1 MMQDL
6 RLILIIVGAIAI
18 IALLV
23 HGFWTSRKERSSM
36 FRDRPLKRMKSKRDD
51 DSYDEDVEDDEGVGE
66 VRVHRVNHAPAN
78 AQEHEVARPSPQ
90 HQYQPPYASAQPRQP
105 VQQPPEAQVPPQHAP
120 RPPANAQEHEVA
132 RPSPQHQYQPPYA
145 SAQPR
150 QPVQQPPEAQVPP
163 QHAPRPAQPVQQ
175 PAYQPQPEQP
185 LQQPVSPQVAS
196 APQPVHSAPQPAQ
209 QAFQPA
215 EPVAAPQPEPVAEP
229 APVMDKPKRKEAV
242 IIMNVAAHHGSE
254 LNGELLLNS
263 IQQAGFI
270 FGDMNIY
277 HRHLSPDGSG
287 PALFSLAN
295 MVKPGT
301 FDPEMKDFTTPG
313 VTIFMQVPSYG
324 DELQNFK
331 LMLQSAQHIAD
342 EVGGVVL
349 DDQRRMMTPQKLREY
364 QDIIREVKD
373 ANA

>member
-36 FRDRPLKRMKSKRDD
+36 FRDRPMKRMKSRDD
-51 DSYDEDVEDDEGVGE
+51 ETSGDDDFDDDVEGVGE
-66 VRVHRVNHAPAN
+66 VRVHRVNPAQNANVGEHDAPRQA
-78 AQEHEVARPSPQ
+78 PQ
-90 HQYQPPYASAQPRQP
+90 HQYQPPYERQVQQPVRHEEPVQQPAQPQHQPVHQQPVRQQPVQQEPVRPVEPQPSAQPHVAPQQPIPQYQQP
-105 VQQPPEAQVPPQHAP
+105 VQQP
-120 RPPANAQEHEVA
+120 EVA
-132 RPSPQHQYQPPYA
+132 QP
-145 SAQPR
+145 
-150 QPVQQPPEAQVPP
+150 
-163 QHAPRPAQPVQQ
+163 
-175 PAYQPQPEQP
+175 
-185 LQQPVSPQVAS
+185 
-196 APQPVHSAPQPAQ
+196 APQPVVAEPQPVAQQPAAPQPAPEK
-209 QAFQPA
+209 PA
-215 EPVAAPQPEPVAEP
+215 VEEAPKPE
-229 APVMDKPKRKEAV
+229 RKETV
-242 IIMNVAAHHGSE
+242 VVLSVAAHQGSYI
-254 LNGELLLNS
+254 NGELLRNS
-263 IQQAGFI
+263 VEQSGFV

-277 HRHLSPDGSG
+277 HRHLNPGGGG

-301 FDPEMKDFTTPG
+301 FDPENMADMQTPG

-331 LMLQSAQHIAD
+331 LMLQSAQYIAD

-349 DDQRRMMTPQKLREY
+349 DDQRRMITPQKVREY
-364 QDIIREVKD
+364 QDRIREVKD

>member
-78 AQEHEVARPSPQ
+78 AQEHEAARPS
-90 HQYQPPYASAQPRQP
+90 
-105 VQQPPEAQVPPQHAP
+105 
-120 RPPANAQEHEVA
+120 
-132 RPSPQHQYQPPYA
+132 
-145 SAQPR
+145 
-150 QPVQQPPEAQVPP
+150 P

-185 LQQPVSPQVAS
+185 LQQPVSPQVAP

>member
-78 AQEHEVARPSPQ
+78 AQEHEAARPSPQ

-120 RPPANAQEHEVA
+120 H
-132 RPSPQHQYQPPYA
+132 
-145 SAQPR
+145 
-150 QPVQQPPEAQVPP
+150 
-163 QHAPRPAQPVQQ
+163 PAQPVQQ

-185 LQQPVSPQVAS
+185 LQQPVSPQ
-196 APQPVHSAPQPAQ
+196 
-209 QAFQPA
+209 
-215 EPVAAPQPEPVAEP
+215 
-229 APVMDKPKRKEAV
+229 RKEAV

>member
-23 HGFWTSRKERSSM
+23 HGFWTSRKERSSI
-36 FRDRPLKRMKSKRDD
+36 FRDRPLKRMKSKRE
-51 DSYDEDVEDDEGVGE
+51 DEDSFDDNVEEDEGVGE
-66 VRVHRVNHAPAN
+66 VRVHRVNHAPGN
-78 AQEHEVARPSPQ
+78 AQEHGVPPQSPQ

-105 VQQPPEAQVPPQHAP
+105 AQQPAQAPVPPPHVQQP
-120 RPPANAQEHEVA
+120 
-132 RPSPQHQYQPPYA
+132 
-145 SAQPR
+145 
-150 QPVQQPPEAQVPP
+150 
-163 QHAPRPAQPVQQ
+163 
-175 PAYQPQPEQP
+175 
-185 LQQPVSPQVAS
+185 QQPVAPQV
-196 APQPVHSAPQPAQ
+196 QQPAQ
-209 QAFQPA
+209 QAPQPAPQTFQPA
-215 EPVAAPQPEPVAEP
+215 EPVVEHQPQPEPVVEE
-229 APVMDKPKRKEAV
+229 APVAEKPQRKEAV

-254 LNGELLLNS
+254 LNGEVLLNS
-263 IQQAGFI
+263 IQQAGFK
-270 FGDMNIY
+270 FGDMNIF

-287 PALFSLAN
+287 PSLFSLAN
-295 MVKPGT
+295 MVNPGT
-301 FDPEMKDFTTPG
+301 FDPEMTGDFSTPG

-364 QDIIREVKD
+364 QDRIREVKESR
-373 ANA
+373 A

>member
-36 FRDRPLKRMKSKRDD
+36 FRDRPLKRMKSRDD
-51 DSYDEDVEDDEGVGE
+51 ESENDDFDDNVEGVGE
-66 VRVHRVNHAPAN
+66 VRVHPVTHAPHGAHG
-78 AQEHEVARPSPQ
+78 EHEAPRQAPQ
-90 HQYQPPYASAQPRQP
+90 HQYQPPYERQMQQPARPEEPVRQPPQPPRQAP
-105 VQQPPEAQVPPQHAP
+105 VPPQQQPAPHAAP
-120 RPPANAQEHEVA
+120 QPGWQQPQPAQPPVQ
-132 RPSPQHQYQPPYA
+132 PQHQP
-145 SAQPR
+145 
-150 QPVQQPPEAQVPP
+150 QPV
-163 QHAPRPAQPVQQ
+163 VQQ
-175 PAYQPQPEQP
+175 PA
-185 LQQPVSPQVAS
+185 VAE
-196 APQPVHSAPQPAQ
+196 PQPVEPQ
-209 QAFQPA
+209 QP
-215 EPVAAPQPEPVAEP
+215 AAPQPKE
-229 APVMDKPKRKEAV
+229 RKETV
-242 IIMNVAAHHGSE
+242 IVMNVAAHHGAQ
-254 LNGELLLNS
+254 LNGEVLINS
-263 IQQAGFI
+263 IQQAGFK
-270 FGDMNIY
+270 FGEMNIF

-287 PALFSLAN
+287 PVLFSLAN

-301 FDPEMKDFTTPG
+301 FNPDSMADMMTPG

-331 LMLQSAQHIAD
+331 LMLQSAQYIAD

-364 QDIIREVKD
+364 QDRIREVKD

>member
-36 FRDRPLKRMKSKRDD
+36 FRDRPLKRMKSSRDD
-51 DSYDEDVEDDEGVGE
+51 DDSEYDIDDRDDDGVGE
-66 VRVHRVNHAPAN
+66 VRVHRVNTAPGA
-78 AQEHEVARPSPQ
+78 AHGEHEAPRTAQ

-105 VQQPPEAQVPPQHAP
+105 APQPVEEPVRQPPPQPVQQQPAAPQPVPQ
-120 RPPANAQEHEVA
+120 
-132 RPSPQHQYQPPYA
+132 
-145 SAQPR
+145 
-150 QPVQQPPEAQVPP
+150 QPVQQPVQP
-163 QHAPRPAQPVQQ
+163 QPAQPVQQ
-175 PAYQPQPEQP
+175 PP
-185 LQQPVSPQVAS
+185 QQPVQA
-196 APQPVHSAPQPAQ
+196 QPAPQPA
-209 QAFQPA
+209 P
-215 EPVAAPQPEPVAEP
+215 APQVEPEPVVESEP
-229 APVMDKPKRKEAV
+229 VVEKPQRKEAV
-242 IIMNVAAHHGSE
+242 IIMNVAAHHGSH
-254 LNGELLLNS
+254 LNGDVLLNS
-263 IQQAGFI
+263 IQQAGFK
-270 FGDMNIY
+270 FGDMNIF

-295 MVKPGT
+295 MVNPGT
-301 FDPEMKDFTTPG
+301 FDPEMTGDFVTPG

-364 QDIIREVKD
+364 QDRIREVKE

>member
-90 HQYQPPYASAQPRQP
+90 HQYQPPYASAQP
-105 VQQPPEAQVPPQHAP
+105 VQ
-120 RPPANAQEHEVA
+120 
-132 RPSPQHQYQPPYA
+132 
-145 SAQPR
+145 
-150 QPVQQPPEAQVPP
+150 
-163 QHAPRPAQPVQQ
+163 QPVQQ

-215 EPVAAPQPEPVAEP
+215 EPVAAPQPVPVAEP

>member
-36 FRDRPLKRMKSKRDD
+36 FRDRPLKRMKSRDD
-51 DSYDEDVEDDEGVGE
+51 ESENDDFDDNVEGVGE
-66 VRVHRVNHAPAN
+66 VRVHPVTHAPHGAHG
-78 AQEHEVARPSPQ
+78 EHEAPRQAPQ
-90 HQYQPPYASAQPRQP
+90 HQYQPPYERQMQQPARPEEPVRQPPRQAP
-105 VQQPPEAQVPPQHAP
+105 VPPQQQPAPHAAP
-120 RPPANAQEHEVA
+120 QTGWQQPQPAQPPVQ
-132 RPSPQHQYQPPYA
+132 PQHQP
-145 SAQPR
+145 
-150 QPVQQPPEAQVPP
+150 QPV
-163 QHAPRPAQPVQQ
+163 VQQ
-175 PAYQPQPEQP
+175 T
-185 LQQPVSPQVAS
+185 V
-196 APQPVHSAPQPAQ
+196 APQPVTPTVAQPQPAAPQQPAPQP
-209 QAFQPA
+209 
-215 EPVAAPQPEPVAEP
+215 VAASQPKE
-229 APVMDKPKRKEAV
+229 RKETV
-242 IIMNVAAHHGSE
+242 IVMNVAAHHGAQ
-254 LNGELLLNS
+254 LNGEVLINS
-263 IQQAGFI
+263 IQQAGFK
-270 FGDMNIY
+270 FGEMNIF

-287 PALFSLAN
+287 PVLFSLAN

-301 FDPEMKDFTTPG
+301 FNPDSMADMMTPG

-331 LMLQSAQHIAD
+331 LMLQSAQYIAD

-364 QDIIREVKD
+364 QDRIREVKD

>member
-18 IALLV
+18 LALLV

-36 FRDRPLKRMKSKRDD
+36 FRDRPLKRMKSSRHDD
-51 DSYDEDVEDDEGVGE
+51 DGDDDIEDNDDEGVGE
-66 VRVHRVNHAPAN
+66 VRVHRVNTASGVGN
-78 AQEHEVARPSPQ
+78 GEHEAPRQSPQ

-105 VQQPPEAQVPPQHAP
+105 APQPVEEPVRQPQQQPPVQH
-120 RPPANAQEHEVA
+120 
-132 RPSPQHQYQPPYA
+132 PSPVQP
-145 SAQPR
+145 QPIAVEP
-150 QPVQQPPEAQVPP
+150 QPVQQPVP
-163 QHAPRPAQPVQQ
+163 QPRPVQPS
-175 PAYQPQPEQP
+175 QPEVP
-185 LQQPVSPQVAS
+185 
-196 APQPVHSAPQPAQ
+196 PQPVHTQPAPQPA
-209 QAFQPA
+209 PLV
-215 EPVAAPQPEPVAEP
+215 EPEPIVEE
-229 APVMDKPKRKEAV
+229 APVVEKPQRKETV
-242 IIMNVAAHHGSE
+242 IIMNVAAHHGTQ
-254 LNGELLLNS
+254 LNGDVLLNS
-263 IQQAGFI
+263 IEQAGFK
-270 FGDMNIY
+270 FGDMNIF

-295 MVKPGT
+295 MVNPGT
-301 FDPEMKDFTTPG
+301 FDPEMTGDFITPG
-313 VTIFMQVPSYG
+313 ITIFMQVPSYG

-364 QDIIREVKD
+364 QDRIREVKE

>member
-78 AQEHEVARPSPQ
+78 AQEHEAARPSPQ

-120 RPPANAQEHEVA
+120 RP
-132 RPSPQHQYQPPYA
+132 
-145 SAQPR
+145 
-150 QPVQQPPEAQVPP
+150 
-163 QHAPRPAQPVQQ
+163 
-175 PAYQPQPEQP
+175 
-185 LQQPVSPQVAS
+185 

>member
-78 AQEHEVARPSPQ
+78 AQEHEAARPSPQ

-105 VQQPPEAQVPPQHAP
+105 VQP
-120 RPPANAQEHEVA
+120 
-132 RPSPQHQYQPPYA
+132 
-145 SAQPR
+145 
-150 QPVQQPPEAQVPP
+150 PPEAQVPP

-175 PAYQPQPEQP
+175 PVQ
-185 LQQPVSPQVAS
+185 
-196 APQPVHSAPQPAQ
+196 QPVHSAPQPAQ

-364 QDIIREVKD
+364 QYIIREVKD

>member
-78 AQEHEVARPSPQ
+78 AQEHEA
-90 HQYQPPYASAQPRQP
+90 
-105 VQQPPEAQVPPQHAP
+105 
-120 RPPANAQEHEVA
+120 A

-163 QHAPRPAQPVQQ
+163 QHAPRPA
-175 PAYQPQPEQP
+175 
-185 LQQPVSPQVAS
+185 
-196 APQPVHSAPQPAQ
+196 QPVHSAPQPAQ

>member
-51 DSYDEDVEDDEGVGE
+51 DSYDEDVEEDEGVGE

-78 AQEHEVARPSPQ
+78 AQEHETARPSPQ

-105 VQQPPEAQVPPQHAP
+105 VQQPPEAQVPPQYAQ
-120 RPPANAQEHEVA
+120 RPV
-132 RPSPQHQYQPPYA
+132 
-145 SAQPR
+145 
-150 QPVQQPPEAQVPP
+150 QPVQQPQPVPQSVYPP
-163 QHAPRPAQPVQQ
+163 QPEQPVQQ
-175 PAYQPQPEQP
+175 PAA
-185 LQQPVSPQVAS
+185 PQVA
-196 APQPVHSAPQPAQ
+196 QPMQPAPQPAQ
-209 QAFQPA
+209 QVFQTA
-215 EPVAAPQPEPVAEP
+215 ESVAAPQPEPVAEP

-254 LNGELLLNS
+254 LNGEVLLNS

>member
-1 MMQDL
+1 
-6 RLILIIVGAIAI
+6 
-18 IALLV
+18 
-23 HGFWTSRKERSSM
+23 
-36 FRDRPLKRMKSKRDD
+36 
-51 DSYDEDVEDDEGVGE
+51 
-66 VRVHRVNHAPAN
+66 
-78 AQEHEVARPSPQ
+78 
-90 HQYQPPYASAQPRQP
+90 
-105 VQQPPEAQVPPQHAP
+105 
-120 RPPANAQEHEVA
+120 
-132 RPSPQHQYQPPYA
+132 
-145 SAQPR
+145 
-150 QPVQQPPEAQVPP
+150 
-163 QHAPRPAQPVQQ
+163 APRPAQPVQQ

-185 LQQPVSPQVAS
+185 LQQPVSPQVAP

-229 APVMDKPKRKEAV
+229 APVTDKPKRKEAV

>member
-51 DSYDEDVEDDEGVGE
+51 DSYDDDVEEEEGVGE
-66 VRVHRVNHAPAN
+66 VRVHRVNHAPGN
-78 AQEHEVARPSPQ
+78 VQEHDAPRQSPQ
-90 HQYQPPYASAQPRQP
+90 QP
-105 VQQPPEAQVPPQHAP
+105 VQPAP
-120 RPPANAQEHEVA
+120 
-132 RPSPQHQYQPPYA
+132 
-145 SAQPR
+145 
-150 QPVQQPPEAQVPP
+150 QQP
-163 QHAPRPAQPVQQ
+163 
-175 PAYQPQPEQP
+175 
-185 LQQPVSPQVAS
+185 
-196 APQPVHSAPQPAQ
+196 APQPAPQ
-209 QAFQPA
+209 TFQPA
-215 EPVAAPQPEPVAEP
+215 EPVAEPAPAPEPVVEE
-229 APVMDKPKRKEAV
+229 APVAEKPQRKEAV

-254 LNGELLLNS
+254 LSGEVLLNS
-263 IQQAGFI
+263 IQQAGFK
-270 FGDMNIY
+270 FGDMNIF

-295 MVKPGT
+295 MVNPGT
-301 FDPEMKDFTTPG
+301 FDPEMTGDFSTPG

-364 QDIIREVKD
+364 QDRIREVKES
-373 ANA
+373 NA

>member
-36 FRDRPLKRMKSKRDD
+36 FRDRPLKRMKAKRDD
-51 DSYDEDVEDDEGVGE
+51 DSYDDDVEEDEGVGE
-66 VRVHRVNHAPAN
+66 VRVHRVNHAPGQP
-78 AQEHEVARPSPQ
+78 QEHDAPRQSPQ
-90 HQYQPPYASAQPRQP
+90 HQYQPPYASAQPRPAVPPQPQAPMQPP
-105 VQQPPEAQVPPQHAP
+105 VQQPPQPVPQPQQVQPTAPP
-120 RPPANAQEHEVA
+120 V
-132 RPSPQHQYQPPYA
+132 QPP
-145 SAQPR
+145 
-150 QPVQQPPEAQVPP
+150 
-163 QHAPRPAQPVQQ
+163 QQ
-175 PAYQPQPEQP
+175 PAPPSQ
-185 LQQPVSPQVAS
+185 
-196 APQPVHSAPQPAQ
+196 APQPVAPPAPPSAAQ
-209 QAFQPA
+209 TFQPA
-215 EPVAAPQPEPVAEP
+215 EPVVEGEPVVEE
-229 APVMDKPKRKEAV
+229 APVVEKPQRKEAV

-254 LNGELLLNS
+254 LNGEVLLNS
-263 IQQAGFI
+263 IQQSGFK
-270 FGDMNIY
+270 FGDMNIF

-295 MVKPGT
+295 MVNPGT
-301 FDPEMKDFTTPG
+301 FDPEMTDFTTPG

-324 DELQNFK
+324 DALQNFK

-364 QDIIREVKD
+364 QDRIREVMD

>member
-36 FRDRPLKRMKSKRDD
+36 FRDRPLKRMKSSREDD
-51 DSYDEDVEDDEGVGE
+51 DGEDDIVGSDDDGVGE
-66 VRVHRVNHAPAN
+66 VRVHRVNTAPGVAHG
-78 AQEHEVARPSPQ
+78 EHDAPRPAQ

-105 VQQPPEAQVPPQHAP
+105 AQPPVQEPVRQPQQPVQQQPAAPQPVQQQPVHQPAQ
-120 RPPANAQEHEVA
+120 
-132 RPSPQHQYQPPYA
+132 
-145 SAQPR
+145 
-150 QPVQQPPEAQVPP
+150 QPVQQP
-163 QHAPRPAQPVQQ
+163 
-175 PAYQPQPEQP
+175 QPQPM
-185 LQQPVSPQVAS
+185 QQPQ
-196 APQPVHSAPQPAQ
+196 
-209 QAFQPA
+209 
-215 EPVAAPQPEPVAEP
+215 PQPEPVQP
-229 APVMDKPKRKEAV
+229 APAPLVEPEPVVEPEPIVEKPQRKETV
-242 IIMNVAAHHGSE
+242 IIMNVAAHHGSH
-254 LNGELLLNS
+254 LNGDVLLNS
-263 IQQAGFI
+263 IQQAGFK
-270 FGDMNIY
+270 FGDMNIF

-295 MVKPGT
+295 MVNPGT
-301 FDPEMKDFTTPG
+301 FDPEMTGDFVTPG
-313 VTIFMQVPSYG
+313 ITIFMQVPSYG

-364 QDIIREVKD
+364 QDRIRDVKE

>member
-36 FRDRPLKRMKSKRDD
+36 FRDRPMKRMKSRNDDESDD
-51 DSYDEDVEDDEGVGE
+51 DGFDDEVEGVGE
-66 VRVHRVNHAPAN
+66 VRVHRVNPAQNVHAGEQDAN
-78 AQEHEVARPSPQ
+78 RQAPQ
-90 HQYQPPYASAQPRQP
+90 HQYQPPYERQVPQQPVRQEEPVRQPPQPQQQSPVHQAPEQHQHVQQPVAPQQPVPQQPVVPQYQQP
-105 VQQPPEAQVPPQHAP
+105 VQPQAPQQPIPQPHAHQ
-120 RPPANAQEHEVA
+120 PAPVE
-132 RPSPQHQYQPPYA
+132 
-145 SAQPR
+145 
-150 QPVQQPPEAQVPP
+150 QPVAQQPIA
-163 QHAPRPAQPVQQ
+163 
-175 PAYQPQPEQP
+175 
-185 LQQPVSPQVAS
+185 
-196 APQPVHSAPQPAQ
+196 
-209 QAFQPA
+209 
-215 EPVAAPQPEPVAEP
+215 QPEPVAEP
-229 APVMDKPKRKEAV
+229 QPEPQPVKQERKETV
-242 IIMNVAAHHGSE
+242 IVLSVAAHQGS
-254 LNGELLLNS
+254 LINGELLRNS
-263 IQQAGFI
+263 VEQTGFV

-277 HRHLSPDGSG
+277 HRHLNPGGGG

-301 FDPEMKDFTTPG
+301 FDPENMADMQTPG

-331 LMLQSAQHIAD
+331 LMLQSAQYIAD

-349 DDQRRMMTPQKLREY
+349 DDQRRMITPQKVREY
-364 QDIIREVKD
+364 QDRIREVKN

>member
-120 RPPANAQEHEVA
+120 RPT
-132 RPSPQHQYQPPYA
+132 
-145 SAQPR
+145 
-150 QPVQQPPEAQVPP
+150 QPVQ
-163 QHAPRPAQPVQQ
+163 QPVQQ

-229 APVMDKPKRKEAV
+229 APVTDKPKRKEAV

-349 DDQRRMMTPQKLREY
+349 DDRRRMMTPQKLREY

>member
-51 DSYDEDVEDDEGVGE
+51 DSYDDDVEEDEGVGE
-66 VRVHRVNHAPAN
+66 VRVHRVNHAPGQS
-78 AQEHEVARPSPQ
+78 QEHDAPRQSPQ
-90 HQYQPPYASAQPRQP
+90 HQYQPPYASAQPRPAAPPQPQAPMQQP
-105 VQQPPEAQVPPQHAP
+105 VQQPVQPAPQPQQVQPSAPPVQPPQQQSAP
-120 RPPANAQEHEVA
+120 
-132 RPSPQHQYQPPYA
+132 PSQ
-145 SAQPR
+145 
-150 QPVQQPPEAQVPP
+150 
-163 QHAPRPAQPVQQ
+163 
-175 PAYQPQPEQP
+175 
-185 LQQPVSPQVAS
+185 
-196 APQPVHSAPQPAQ
+196 APQPVAQPAPPPSAQ
-209 QAFQPA
+209 TFQPVEPVVEA
-215 EPVAAPQPEPVAEP
+215 EPVVEE
-229 APVMDKPKRKEAV
+229 APVVEKPQRKEAV

-254 LNGELLLNS
+254 LNGEVLLNS
-263 IQQAGFI
+263 IQQSGFK
-270 FGDMNIY
+270 FGDMNIF

-295 MVKPGT
+295 MVNPGT
-301 FDPEMKDFTTPG
+301 FDPEMTDFTTPG

-324 DELQNFK
+324 DALQNFK

-364 QDIIREVKD
+364 QDRIREVMD

>member
-51 DSYDEDVEDDEGVGE
+51 DSYDDDVEEDEGVGE
-66 VRVHRVNHAPAN
+66 VRVHRVNHAPGQS
-78 AQEHEVARPSPQ
+78 QEHDAPRQSPQ
-90 HQYQPPYASAQPRQP
+90 HQYQPPYASAQPRPAAPPQPQAPMQQP
-105 VQQPPEAQVPPQHAP
+105 VQQPVQPAPQPQQVQPSAPPVQPPQ
-120 RPPANAQEHEVA
+120 
-132 RPSPQHQYQPPYA
+132 
-145 SAQPR
+145 
-150 QPVQQPPEAQVPP
+150 
-163 QHAPRPAQPVQQ
+163 QQ
-175 PAYQPQPEQP
+175 PAPPSQ
-185 LQQPVSPQVAS
+185 
-196 APQPVHSAPQPAQ
+196 APQPVAQPAPPPSAQ
-209 QAFQPA
+209 TFQPA
-215 EPVAAPQPEPVAEP
+215 EPVVEAKPVVEE
-229 APVMDKPKRKEAV
+229 APVVEKPQRKEAV

-254 LNGELLLNS
+254 LNGEVLLNS
-263 IQQAGFI
+263 IQQSGFK
-270 FGDMNIY
+270 FGDMNIF

-295 MVKPGT
+295 MVNPGT
-301 FDPEMKDFTTPG
+301 FDPEMTDFTTPG

-324 DELQNFK
+324 DALQNFK

-364 QDIIREVKD
+364 QDRIREVMD

>member
-36 FRDRPLKRMKSKRDD
+36 FRDRPLKRMKSRDD
-51 DSYDEDVEDDEGVGE
+51 ESENDDFDDNVEGVGE
-66 VRVHRVNHAPAN
+66 VRVHPVTHAPHGAHG
-78 AQEHEVARPSPQ
+78 EHEAPRQAPQ
-90 HQYQPPYASAQPRQP
+90 HQYQPPYERQMQQPARPEEPVRQPPQPPRQAP
-105 VQQPPEAQVPPQHAP
+105 VPPQ
-120 RPPANAQEHEVA
+120 
-132 RPSPQHQYQPPYA
+132 
-145 SAQPR
+145 
-150 QPVQQPPEAQVPP
+150 
-163 QHAPRPAQPVQQ
+163 QQ
-175 PAYQPQPEQP
+175 PAPH
-185 LQQPVSPQVAS
+185 A
-196 APQPVHSAPQPAQ
+196 APQTGWQQPQPAQ
-209 QAFQPA
+209 PPVQPQHQPQ
-215 EPVAAPQPEPVAEP
+215 PVVQQPVAPQPKE
-229 APVMDKPKRKEAV
+229 RKETV
-242 IIMNVAAHHGSE
+242 IVMNVAAHHGAQ
-254 LNGELLLNS
+254 LNGEVLINS
-263 IQQAGFI
+263 IQQAGFK
-270 FGDMNIY
+270 FGEMNIF

-287 PALFSLAN
+287 PVLFSLAN

-301 FDPEMKDFTTPG
+301 FNPDSMADMMTPG

-331 LMLQSAQHIAD
+331 LMLQSAQYIAD

-364 QDIIREVKD
+364 QDRIREVKD

>member
-78 AQEHEVARPSPQ
+78 AQEHEAARPSPQ

-105 VQQPPEAQVPPQHAP
+105 VQQP
-120 RPPANAQEHEVA
+120 
-132 RPSPQHQYQPPYA
+132 
-145 SAQPR
+145 
-150 QPVQQPPEAQVPP
+150 
-163 QHAPRPAQPVQQ
+163 
-175 PAYQPQPEQP
+175 AYQPQPEQP
-185 LQQPVSPQVAS
+185 LQQPVSPQVAP

-364 QDIIREVKD
+364 QDIIREVKE

>member
-51 DSYDEDVEDDEGVGE
+51 DSYDEDVEDDEGV
-66 VRVHRVNHAPAN
+66 
-78 AQEHEVARPSPQ
+78 
-90 HQYQPPYASAQPRQP
+90 ASAQPRQP
-105 VQQPPEAQVPPQHAP
+105 I
-120 RPPANAQEHEVA
+120 
-132 RPSPQHQYQPPYA
+132 
-145 SAQPR
+145 
-150 QPVQQPPEAQVPP
+150 QQPPEAQVPP
-163 QHAPRPAQPVQQ
+163 QHAPRPAQPMQQ

-185 LQQPVSPQVAS
+185 LQQPVSPQVAP

>member
-51 DSYDEDVEDDEGVGE
+51 DSYDDDVEEDEGVGE
-66 VRVHRVNHAPAN
+66 VRVHRVNHAPGQS
-78 AQEHEVARPSPQ
+78 QEHDAPRQSPQ
-90 HQYQPPYASAQPRQP
+90 HQYQPPYASAQPRPAAPPQPQAPMQQP
-105 VQQPPEAQVPPQHAP
+105 VQQPVQPAPQPQQVQPSAPPVQPPQQQSAP
-120 RPPANAQEHEVA
+120 
-132 RPSPQHQYQPPYA
+132 PSQ
-145 SAQPR
+145 
-150 QPVQQPPEAQVPP
+150 
-163 QHAPRPAQPVQQ
+163 
-175 PAYQPQPEQP
+175 
-185 LQQPVSPQVAS
+185 
-196 APQPVHSAPQPAQ
+196 APQPVAQPAPPPSAQ
-209 QAFQPA
+209 TFQPA
-215 EPVAAPQPEPVAEP
+215 EPVVEAEPVVVE
-229 APVMDKPKRKEAV
+229 APVVEKPQRKEAV

-254 LNGELLLNS
+254 LNGEVLLNS
-263 IQQAGFI
+263 IQQSGFK
-270 FGDMNIY
+270 FGDMNIF

-295 MVKPGT
+295 MVNPGT
-301 FDPEMKDFTTPG
+301 FDPEMTDFTTPG

-324 DELQNFK
+324 DALQNFK

-364 QDIIREVKD
+364 QDRIREVMD